1 MISTF
6 RKFFQSRMGIAI
18 TLAFLGL
25 IAFAFAS
32 ADVSSTGTI
41 GISSGDRVAVV
52 GDEKVEAAELTRAA
66 QNAVEQMRQS
76 NPTLSMPAFIEQGGL
91 ERVVDTLLDRKA
103 ISEFGRKYGIRAGDN
118 LINSQIR
125 LIPAFRG
132 PDGNFSDDIYRAAIS
147 RQGLTDA
154 QVRDDLGDG
163 LIAQQVVQPAG
174 FGAVMPDK
182 LVARYAALF
191 KERRTGSIALLD
203 SDAYAPAGNPT
214 TDQLTKY
221 YAANRGDYI
230 RPERRALRYASFG
243 AEAVGTVAAPTEA
256 EITARYR
263 QDANRYAAK
272 EDRTLT
278 QLILPTRAAADSIR
292 QRVAQGAAL
301 EAVAREAGL
310 EAARIGPISQGTF
323 TAQSS
328 AAVAEAAFAAAQ
340 GQIADVAR
348 SGLGFHIV
356 RIDAIDRQA
365 GQSLAQA
372 RPAIA
377 AELTEEKRRLAFNEL
392 AAEIEDRFAGGESLA
407 DVARSLNVT
416 VQTTRPITAA
426 GVVYGTEGET
436 APEILAS
443 VLATAF
449 QMDEEEPQLAEAVP
463 GETFLIYEAAD
474 IVPSAAAPLAEIR
487 SQVIADWRRAEG
499 SKLAKLAADRVMK
512 RLAGGGTLAQAVAAE
527 GRTLP
532 PVDQLDTTREDLIAR
547 QGRVPAPLALFFS
560 MAQGTQKQLE
570 GPQNIGWFVVDLDR
584 IEAGEIGRDDPLFGQ
599 AKSQFTVTLGEEFA
613 AQLQTAIRQD
623 VTTERNDDAIAAVKR
638 ALTGTAQQ

>member
-6 RKFFQSRMGIAI
+6 RKFFQSKIGIAI

-66 QNAVEQMRQS
+66 QTAVEQMRQS

-91 ERVVDTLLDRKA
+91 ERVVDSLLDRKA

-182 LVARYAALF
+182 LVTRYAALF
-191 KERRTGSIALLD
+191 KERRTGAIALLD

-221 YAANRGDYI
+221 YMANRGDYI
-230 RPERRALRYASFG
+230 RPERRVLRYATFG
-243 AEAVGTVAAPTEA
+243 ADTVGTVAAPTEA
-256 EITARYR
+256 EIAARYR

-278 QLILPTRAAADSIR
+278 QLILPTRAAAESIR
-292 QRVAQGAAL
+292 QRVTQGASL

-340 GQIADVAR
+340 GQIADIAR

-356 RIDAIDRQA
+356 RIDAVDRQA

-377 AELTEEKRRLAFNEL
+377 AALTEEKRRLAFNEL
-392 AAEIEDRFAGGESLA
+392 AADIEDRFAGGESLA
-407 DVARSLNVT
+407 DVARNLNVT

-426 GVVYGTEGET
+426 GVVYGPEGET

-463 GETFLIYEAAD
+463 GETFLIFEAAD

-499 SKLAKLAADRVMK
+499 SKQAKLAADRVLK
-512 RLAGGGTLAQAVAAE
+512 RVAGGSTLAQAVAAE
-527 GRTLP
+527 GRTLSP
-532 PVDQLDTTREDLIAR
+532 IDQLDTTREDLLAR

-623 VTTERNDDAIAAVKR
+623 VTVERNDDAIAAVKQ
-638 ALTGTAQQ
+638 ALTGTTQQ